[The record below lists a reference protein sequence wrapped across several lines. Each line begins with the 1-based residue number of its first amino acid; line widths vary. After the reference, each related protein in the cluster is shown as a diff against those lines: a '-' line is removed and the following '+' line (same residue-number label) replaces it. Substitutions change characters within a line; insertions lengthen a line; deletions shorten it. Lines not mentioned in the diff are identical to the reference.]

1 MMTDST
7 KTFNDTITSTR
18 AEALNASFTQA
29 EKDLKPVLDTA
40 AKAAGA
46 QVTRPVE
53 EAIGMSAAAVD
64 LGGGRQ
70 SVVLKICGKDK
81 DLIYE
86 LADDEQILSM
96 MTAILT
102 LYRKVRPGNVH
113 Y

>member
-1 MMTDST
+1 MTDSA
-7 KTFNDTITSTR
+7 KTSNDSTITH
-18 AEALNASFTQA
+18 AENLNEAFAQA
-29 EKDLKPVLDTA
+29 ETDLKPLLTDVA
-40 AKAAGA
+40 QAAGA
-46 QVTRPVE
+46 QVHRPVE
-53 EAIGMSAAAVD
+53 EAISMSAAVID
-64 LGGGRQ
+64 RGNGRK

-96 MTAILT
+96 MNAILT

>member
-1 MMTDST
+1 MTDST

-29 EKDLKPVLDTA
+29 EKDLKPLLDTA
-40 AKAAGA
+40 AKAARA

-53 EAIGMSAAAVD
+53 EAIGMSAAVID
-64 LGGGRQ
+64 RGGGNK

-102 LYRKVRPGNVH
+102 MYHKVRHRNLH

>member
-1 MMTDST
+1 MMTDSA
-7 KTFNDTITSTR
+7 KTSNDSTITH
-18 AEALNASFTQA
+18 AENLNGAFAQA
-29 EKDLKPVLDTA
+29 EKDLKPLLTDVA
-40 AKAAGA
+40 QAAGA
-46 QVTRPVE
+46 QVHRPVE
-53 EAIGMSAAAVD
+53 EAISMSAAVID
-64 LGGGRQ
+64 RGGRK
-70 SVVLKICGKDK
+70 SVVMKICGKDK